1 MATLIQSFIRD
12 EKATWEALKLVLK
25 GFLGNRRKRNYEE
38 LVENLIKAHTNI
50 GCNMLLKIH
59 FLTKFILF
67 HQTVEQLVMEMV
79 KGFTKIFKLWK
90 RDNKVN

>member
-38 LVENLIKAHTNI
+38 LVENLNKAYK
-50 GCNMLLKIH
+50 NMGYNMSLKIH
-59 FLTKFILF
+59 F
-67 HQTVEQLVMEMV
+67 
-79 KGFTKIFKLWK
+79 
-90 RDNKVN
+90 